1 MSLSEWLRTL
11 AAIPAGVAMS
21 LAGDGESPRVIGL
34 LVGVASITAG
44 VVLLQAGRA
53 LR

>member
-1 MSLSEWLRTL
+1 MALGDWLRTL

-21 LAGDGESPRVIGL
+21 LAGGGESPRAIGI

-44 VVLLQAGRA
+44 VVLLQVGRA